1 MEVYDKLIAEKLG
14 DVFTEDDLKSTT
26 TPVKKISAVTPEY
39 EAYEDSQE
47 KQERMPELDDF
58 DPETY
63 DAYVQAHVQ
72 LPVGDQMSL
81 GTVLRRKRDRDGNPV
96 GRHNN
101 NPILD
106 TRVYEVEFS
115 DGQVLEYAANLI
127 AENLYSQVDDEG
139 HHQVMFEEIIDHR
152 SDTSAVL
159 PDDGWTTLNGK
170 KHRRITTKGWKLCV
184 QWKDGST
191 SWEPLADMKE
201 AYPIQT
207 AEYAVSNGLEHYP
220 AFAWWVKQTLRRRDR
235 IISAATNKRYH
246 KRTHKFGIERGRR
259 IGVMH

>member
-1 MEVYDKLIAEKLG
+1 M
-14 DVFTEDDLKSTT
+14 
-26 TPVKKISAVTPEY
+26 
-39 EAYEDSQE
+39 
-47 KQERMPELDDF
+47 
-58 DPETY
+58 
-63 DAYVQAHVQ
+63 
-72 LPVGDQMSL
+72 
-81 GTVLRRKRDRDGNPV
+81 
-96 GRHNN
+96 
-101 NPILD
+101 
-106 TRVYEVEFS
+106 YEVEFS

-139 HHQVMFEEIIDHR
+139 HHQVMFEEIIDHK

-207 AEYAVSNGLEHYP
+207 AQYAVSNGLEHYP

-246 KRTHKFGIERGRR
+246 KRTHKFGIELPKTVKEAMEIDARTGTT
-259 IGVMH
+259 